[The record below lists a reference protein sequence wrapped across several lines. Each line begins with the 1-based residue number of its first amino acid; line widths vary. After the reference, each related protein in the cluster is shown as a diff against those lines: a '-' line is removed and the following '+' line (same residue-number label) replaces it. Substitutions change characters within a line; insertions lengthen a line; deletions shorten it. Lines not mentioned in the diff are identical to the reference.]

1 MQKSLVKMRSN
12 GGRRGPYTNVTGQR
26 ERERP
31 CDGEGRDEKDAST
44 SPRRPMT
51 ARDQQKLG
59 RCRAGT
65 LTALRGNPPHRRL
78 DLRLLDPRPGRQY
91 ISAV

>member
-1 MQKSLVKMRSN
+1 
-12 GGRRGPYTNVTGQR
+12 
-26 ERERP
+26 
-31 CDGEGRDEKDAST
+31 
-44 SPRRPMT
+44 MT

>member
-1 MQKSLVKMRSN
+1 
-12 GGRRGPYTNVTGQR
+12 
-26 ERERP
+26 
-31 CDGEGRDEKDAST
+31 
-44 SPRRPMT
+44 MT

-65 LTALRGNPPHRRL
+65 LTALRGNPPHRHL

-91 ISAV
+91 ISAVRAVLVRGTLLQRPWQLMCMETGKDMF